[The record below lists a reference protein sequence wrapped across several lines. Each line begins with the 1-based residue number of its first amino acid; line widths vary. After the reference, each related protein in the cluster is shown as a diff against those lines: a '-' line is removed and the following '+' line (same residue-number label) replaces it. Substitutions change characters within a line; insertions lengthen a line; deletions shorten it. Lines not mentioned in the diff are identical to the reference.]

1 MKPRRLLASF
11 LAVITVGLAVYAT
24 GVHVLA
30 RRVQPKCVPA
40 LQKLVQADP
49 RFSKI
54 TVASPYGRKAVQV
67 YGWVDSEVTKAALE
81 KLVLD
86 TAGISR
92 PNADGFET
100 VEVYV
105 DVMVEPASSNR

>member
-1 MKPRRLLASF
+1 M
-11 LAVITVGLAVYAT
+11 
-24 GVHVLA
+24 
-30 RRVQPKCVPA
+30 

-54 TVASPYGRKAVQV
+54 TVTSPYGRKAVEV
-67 YGWVDSEVTKAALE
+67 YGWVDSETAKTALE

-100 VEVYV
+100 VEIYEN
-105 DVMVEPASSNR
+105 VMVSPASSQR